1 MGERIIRDPMFK
13 KTKLLIRF
21 LKHFSISTMVTD
33 SQKLGFGGVG
43 FGFVALKLRGMD
55 NEVIH

>member
-1 MGERIIRDPMFK
+1 MFK